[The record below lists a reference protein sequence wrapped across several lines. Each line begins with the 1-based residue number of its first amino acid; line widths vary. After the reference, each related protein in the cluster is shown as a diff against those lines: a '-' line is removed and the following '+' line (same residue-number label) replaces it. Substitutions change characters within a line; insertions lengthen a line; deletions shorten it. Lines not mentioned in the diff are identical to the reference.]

1 MSCCNFI
8 DFLWAVQQLHSQEPH
23 SGLYPNPSGRNGWVL
38 VSQSVMQPNRL
49 MLITCVHRTMI
60 SLRVKSISAAVAQLC
75 LPKYWALQGERSMT
89 TPQAGAWSNYTYVA
103 ASIHLASWHAHKSI
117 NPFMKPYT
125 DVAKEN
131 RECRTQSV
139 STPLP
144 RSCRQPQSG
153 CSPHIYKDVSRQT
166 SRCYTLNQSTVQQS
180 FYLQFMYARAWISEP
195 VSIYFIV
202 QFYICSCW

>member
-8 DFLWAVQQLHSQEPH
+8 DFLWAVQQLIGSLVQGCIQTLLEGMAE
-23 SGLYPNPSGRNGWVL
+23 SLLASPSCSPTDECWSH
-38 VSQSVMQPNRL
+38 VS
-49 MLITCVHRTMI
+49 MI
-60 SLRVKSISAAVAQLC
+60 SLRVKSVSQLC
-75 LPKYWALQGERSMT
+75 LPTYWALQGERSMT

-103 ASIHLASWHAHKSI
+103 ASIHLASWHAHRSI

-144 RSCRQPQSG
+144 HSCRQPQPG
-153 CSPHIYKDVSRQT
+153 CSPHIHKDVSRQT
-166 SRCYTLNQSTVQQS
+166 SRCYTLNQSTV
-180 FYLQFMYARAWISEP
+180 
-195 VSIYFIV
+195 
-202 QFYICSCW
+202 